1 MHHKVKVR
9 TPQSAQSR
17 AAAARQSP
25 VKAGQAMR
33 PPALQLRASSQA
45 IQRTGGDPG
54 KELIKALGAATRA
67 VKLRDAMSGLGTDE
81 QAIFDILR
89 PLTRSQVKQTKKAY
103 LSMYGKSLIRD
114 LRDELTDGELTK
126 ALKDMFYWP
135 YEHGVLG
142 SHQLGIARQKLL
154 KLAGYELDTFSTLVD
169 LMRSSSKRA
178 YLYKALAAGNSVF
191 AIIVFAYRIKDKSPT
206 WINNHLRLTNNA
218 GGAGIKQQWQMS
230 CGPTTTQAVQ
240 GELDPI
246 YALDMHDKNPQLSQV
261 DNSDGTKTNPDMAGD
276 QKSMLESSYSGS
288 AHGTHAG
295 KAAPRNN
302 TNKALIKGRWVD
314 DLLNKKGTTTG
325 VKYTH
330 HGYAA
335 SLTTFTDAVSEIDS
349 GLEIGLPVP
358 IVIGSAAAPN
368 AHYVLVTRK
377 SGDTYTIHDPGAGKA
392 FQEKRDALL
401 NGTLSK
407 FGSYN
412 RIWAVETP
420 SAR

>member
-1 MHHKVKVR
+1 MRQKVKAR
-9 TPQSAQSR
+9 TPQPAQSR
-17 AAAARQSP
+17 AAAQRTS
-25 VKAGQAMR
+25 KEGGRSMR
-33 PPALQLRASSQA
+33 PPNLQLKSSSQPV
-45 IQRTGGDPG
+45 QRSGGDAAEAF
-54 KELIKALGAATRA
+54 KKAIGAASRA
-67 VKLRDAMSGLGTDE
+67 AKLHDAMSGLGTDE
-81 QAIFDILR
+81 KAIFDILR
-89 PLTRSQVKQTKKAY
+89 PLTRSEVKDTKRAY
-103 LSMYGKSLIRD
+103 QAMYGTALIRD
-114 LRDELTDGELTK
+114 LRDELTDGEMKK
-126 ALKDMFYWP
+126 ALRYMFYWP
-135 YEHGVLG
+135 REHGVLG
-142 SHQLGIARQKLL
+142 SHQLGIAQGKLL
-154 KLAGYELDTFSTLVD
+154 KLPGYALDVFCTLVD
-169 LMRSSSKRA
+169 LMTSSMKRA
-178 YLYKALAAGNSVF
+178 YLYKALAAGHSVF
-191 AIIVFAYRIKDKSPT
+191 SIIVFAYRIKDKSPT
-206 WINNHLRLTNNA
+206 WLKNHLRLTNNA

-246 YALDMHDKNPQLSQV
+246 YALEMHDKNPQLSQV
-261 DNSDGTKTNPDMAGD
+261 DNSDGTKKNPHLAAD

-288 AHGTHAG
+288 AHSAHAG

-314 DLLNKKGTTTG
+314 DLLNKKGEGTG

-335 SLTTFTDAVSEIDS
+335 SATTFTDAVSEIDS

-368 AHYVLVTRK
+368 AHYVLVTGK
-377 SGDTYTIHDPGAGKA
+377 SGNTYTIHDPGAGKA
-392 FQEKRDALL
+392 FKESRSDLI

-420 SAR
+420 SPR